1 MKHDRLSGKI
11 VDTYCEILAVLDR
24 EMRVGD
30 LDILLDSFQIEEVRV
45 GYMSDLTLGVKAVG
59 LGLLN
64 HLGRLALNCRF
75 LLNGVLERRRG
86 NCLEVTIDLVM
97 LIGALERSRTQL
109 TVKVLVSWL
118 LGAGPS
124 RRSKRLAITNS
135 TRAGA

>member
-1 MKHDRLSGKI
+1 MKHDQLLGKM

-24 EMRVGD
+24 EMRVSD

-75 LLNGVLERRRG
+75 LLNWVIE
-86 NCLEVTIDLVM
+86 
-97 LIGALERSRTQL
+97 
-109 TVKVLVSWL
+109 
-118 LGAGPS
+118 
-124 RRSKRLAITNS
+124 
-135 TRAGA
+135 